1 MQGQDHE
8 ERGRNRVVIAP
19 ARAPDHGPLSFI
31 ARVGEVLAGSLD
43 DEQTHD
49 RLLDLVVPTL
59 ADMCSIHVLSH
70 GGQFQRIASRHHT
83 PAMAAVS
90 RYLGDS
96 YLDEGE
102 RDGPIHQLLANGE
115 SLLWVAGSD
124 GIFDLVIGPRQR
136 EAVQQY
142 VELTSIMIVP
152 LIAHGRPLGVLALS
166 TAAPREPLSTA
177 DLRLAEDVARRAALA
192 LDSARLYR
200 EATAA
205 RLKAERA
212 QQRLAFLAEASKML
226 AASLDDVATLQS
238 VVKLA
243 APTLADW
250 CGVTMVREDGSYHR
264 TAVAHSDP
272 RLQQLMQQHAP
283 ELSLDGHPSHPIRQ
297 VLRTGEPVL
306 IQQITAADRETYG
319 EADYLELLHAL
330 AFHSVLVAPLE
341 ARGRRFGAITLGMS
355 DQNRNFDEDDIAL
368 GVEMAARA
376 ALAIDNARLFREVRE
391 ARDDLARQFDFS
403 DAVVRTIA
411 EGILVVDRDGVMT
424 YANPVAEQLLG
435 CTSEQLV
442 GQNAHASMHVR
453 DAAGT
458 PMPVREC
465 RLQGVFA
472 GGSTARLEREV
483 FMRADG
489 TTFPVSIVSSPLV
502 RDGEVVGG
510 VTVFR
515 DISDE
520 VRHQE
525 ELRASEERLQR
536 ALRSAG
542 MVMWERDFVS
552 GRTVRSEFAPRL
564 YGRSKDELL
573 DDSLNHLRLV
583 HPDDHEHIASVVQQA
598 VQNGTGYDVEY
609 RVLWPDGTVRWLGGR
624 ASVFLDE
631 RGKPRGMSGTTHD
644 ITDRKVAELERHQL
658 LAEREAEAE
667 ELRALHSQLKQSLEA
682 LLGIHDV
689 GKLLISVSDP
699 DAMAQRLLE
708 IAVRAA
714 TLRAAVL
721 RRSVPGAAPDVW
733 RSVGEPDAIEAAD
746 RASAVAA
753 AHTDPLAHLQSW
765 STRVPS
771 AVSDQPDLTFWRIPL
786 IVKDDVIGV
795 LEGVGDTRL
804 SDEPT
809 MAILG
814 SIALQAATAIENA
827 RLYREVAD
835 RERAL
840 HQLVQA
846 LMAAQEDERRRLAY
860 EIHDGFAQLV
870 SGLQQLLE
878 AYAHELP
885 RDPDDARHRIGIA
898 VELARRTVQEIRRVL
913 AGLRPTVLD
922 DFGLARGLRSY
933 VEGLRAEEFH
943 VDYTES
949 LGPMRLASDL
959 EITLFRLAQEALA
972 NVRKHAGV
980 QCATLRLMAVDREIV
995 LEVQDSGRGFE
1006 PGIRPRTEQPG
1017 AQLGLLSM
1025 RERMAQVGGQ
1035 LEITSRHGDG
1045 TLVRAVAPMAGPP
1058 GQRSVSQVGGQ
1069 TDG

>member
-1 MQGQDHE
+1 MQRQDHAHH
-8 ERGRNRVVIAP
+8 GQTRVVIAP
-19 ARAPDHGPLSFI
+19 ARTPDHNPLSFI
-31 ARVGEVLAGSLD
+31 ARVGEVLAGTLD
-43 DEQTHD
+43 YEQTLD

-59 ADMCSIHVLSH
+59 ADMCSIHVLDQC
-70 GGQFQRIASRHHT
+70 GRFRRIATRHHT
-83 PAMAAVS
+83 PVTAAVS
-90 RYLGDS
+90 RSLGDT

-115 SLLWVAGSD
+115 SLLWVAGTQK
-124 GIFDLVIGPRQR
+124 VIDMVVGPRQR
-136 EAVQQY
+136 AVLDQL
-142 VELTSIMIVP
+142 VELTSIMLVP

-166 TAAPREPLSTA
+166 TAAPREPSSTA

-192 LDSARLYR
+192 MDSARLYR

-212 QQRLAFLAEASKML
+212 QRRLAFLVEASATL
-226 AASLDDVATLQS
+226 AASLDVVSTLQT
-238 VVKLA
+238 VVQLVV
-243 APTLADW
+243 PTLADW
-250 CGVTMVREDGSYHR
+250 SGVTMVRDDGSYER
-264 TAVAHSDP
+264 TAFAHVDP
-272 RLQQLMQQHAP
+272 RLQQLMEQHEP
-283 ELSLDGHPSHPIRQ
+283 GLSLDEHASHPVRQ
-297 VLRTGEPVL
+297 ALATGEPVL
-306 IQQITAADRETYG
+306 LQGISAADRATYG
-319 EADYLELLHAL
+319 EAAYLELLQAL
-330 AFHSVLVAPLE
+330 AFHSVLVVPLE

-355 DQNRNFDEDDIAL
+355 DPGRSFDEDDTAL
-368 GVEMAARA
+368 GVELAARA
-376 ALAIDNARLFREVRE
+376 ALAIDNARLYREVSE
-391 ARDDLARQFDFS
+391 AKESLERQFKFS
-403 DAVVRTIA
+403 DAVVRNIA
-411 EGILVVDRDGVMT
+411 EGILVVDRTGVMT
-424 YANPVAEQLLG
+424 YSNPVAEQLLG

-442 GQNAHASMHVR
+442 GQNGHATMHVR
-453 DAAGT
+453 DASGT
-458 PMPVREC
+458 PMPVEAC
-465 RLQGVFA
+465 RLQAVFA
-472 GGSTARLEREV
+472 GGSTARLDREI

-489 TTFPVSIVSSPLV
+489 STFPVSVVSSPMV
-502 RDGEVVGG
+502 RDGEVAGA

-525 ELRASEERLQR
+525 QLRASEERLQR

-542 MVMWERDFVS
+542 MVMWERDFVT
-552 GRTVRSEFAPRL
+552 GRTVRSELAPHL
-564 YGRSKDELL
+564 YGRSSDELL
-573 DDSLNHLRLV
+573 EDSHNHLRLV
-583 HPDDHEHIASVVQQA
+583 HPEDQDHISRVVQEA
-598 VQNGTGYDVEY
+598 VEHGTGYDVEY

-624 ASVFLDE
+624 ASVFRDE
-631 RGKPRGMSGTTHD
+631 HGRPIGISGTTHD
-644 ITDRKVAELERHQL
+644 ITDRKVAELERRQL

-667 ELRALHSQLKQSLEA
+667 ELRALHGQLKQSLEA

-699 DAMAQRLLE
+699 DAMAHRLLE

-721 RRSVPGAAPDVW
+721 RRATPGGAPEVW
-733 RSVGEPDAIEAAD
+733 QSVGEPDAIEAAG
-746 RASAVAA
+746 RASTAAA

-765 STRVPS
+765 TTRVPS
-771 AVSDQPDLTFWRIPL
+771 TVSDGGALTFWRVPL

-795 LEGVGDTRL
+795 LEGVGDARP

-827 RLYREVAD
+827 RLYREVAE

-860 EIHDGFAQLV
+860 EIHAGFAQLV

-933 VEGLRAEEFH
+933 VEGLRAEGFQ
-943 VDYTES
+943 VAYTES
-949 LGPMRLASDL
+949 LGPVRLSSDL
-959 EITLFRLAQEALA
+959 EITLFRLAQEALSNA
-972 NVRKHAGV
+972 RKHAGV
-980 QCATLRLMAVDREIV
+980 QSATLRLMVVDGAMV
-995 LEVQDSGRGFE
+995 LEVEDSGRGFE
-1006 PGIRPRTEQPG
+1006 QAIRPRTEHPG

-1025 RERMAQVGGQ
+1025 RERVAQVGGQ
-1035 LEITSRHGDG
+1035 LEITSRQGDG
-1045 TLVRAVAPMAGPP
+1045 TRVRAVVPMPGPP
-1058 GQRSVSQVGGQ
+1058 GTYAVPQVGGQ
-1069 TDG
+1069 SDG